1 MDLVDGRFQLEKLLG
16 SGAFGEAHLAADQDG
31 RRVVVKL
38 LHAQHAAN
46 PSVMERFRREVVALD
61 KLRHPNVVPIVAH
74 GTCRARRAPYYA
86 MEFSPG
92 ASLESIIEPDK
103 TLPLPRALALVDQLL
118 AALEAAHAAGI
129 VHRDLK
135 PANLLVES
143 PREGEPERLRV
154 IDFGL
159 AKLTQGGEMTQA
171 DLTRGGL
178 LGTPYYMAPEQ
189 WRGEATAPRTDIYA
203 VGCILVRLLTGKVP
217 FEAKDLKTLMRQHTG
232 TPAPPL
238 DERLP
243 ASPPALVEIVARC
256 LEKGPE
262 RPDART
268 VRAALASIAADRTL
282 PPSEPLE
289 TRTSARTLEQAEPAF
304 SPHASLVGSSPT
316 GAFLAER
323 LDRTLPPSESLLERA
338 RQGAPRDRGLGPEKP
353 RRTARLGSSRE
364 PLPGAG
370 DALRGKLEVEHEGR
384 RGVLFLFAGI
394 QLRFGRNSNRGR
406 TENDLV
412 LRAFPR
418 DQGEDPRAAEARTR
432 EISGHHG
439 TFVLTRDGIAVRD
452 ESSGGTQLDG
462 VALAKDALEP
472 LKDRFVL
479 EVAKVLALRGKVIRA
494 LEGVETE
501 SVAGL
506 PPSHPVE
513 ALRLER
519 TRDGEHMSYV
529 LLVRQVAIGSGEDD
543 AIFLPQE
550 DVTAR
555 HARLAVHR
563 GRFAVGPLAGRVTVR
578 GREVTE
584 LVDLEPG
591 DEIGVGGARLRYSV
605 ARDEDMKP

>member
-16 SGAFGEAHLAADQDG
+16 SGAFGEAHLATDQDG

-74 GTCRARRAPYYA
+74 GMCRARRAPYYA

-103 TLPLPRALALVDQLL
+103 TLPLPRALALADQLL

-135 PANLLVES
+135 PANLLVE
-143 PREGEPERLRV
+143 PGEPERLRV

-232 TPAPPL
+232 TPAPRL
-238 DERLP
+238 DERFP
-243 ASPPALVEIVARC
+243 AAPPALVAIVARC
-256 LEKGPE
+256 LEKGLE

-268 VRAALASIAADRTL
+268 VRATLASIAADRTL
-282 PPSEPLE
+282 APSDPLE
-289 TRTSARTLEQAEPAF
+289 TRTSAETLDRAGAEPVLD
-304 SPHASLVGSSPT
+304 PGASLAGASPT
-316 GAFLAER
+316 GMFLAER
-323 LDRTLPPSESLLERA
+323 LERTLPPSESLLERA
-338 RQGAPRDRGLGPEKP
+338 RQSAPPDRGPSKEKP
-353 RRTARLGSSRE
+353 RRSGRLGSSRE

-406 TENDLV
+406 MENDLV

-418 DQGEDPRAAEARTR
+418 DPGEDPRAAETRTR

-462 VALAKDALEP
+462 VALAKGALEP

-563 GRFAVGPLAGRVTVR
+563 GKFAVGPLAGRVTVR